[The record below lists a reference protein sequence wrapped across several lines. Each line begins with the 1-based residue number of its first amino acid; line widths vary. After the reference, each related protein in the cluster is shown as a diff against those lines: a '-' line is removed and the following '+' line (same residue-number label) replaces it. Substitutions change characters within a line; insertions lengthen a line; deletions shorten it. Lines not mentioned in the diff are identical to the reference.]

1 MNEPQV
7 SRAEQAGAAP
17 YSPLLLRIYDRWV
30 LGFNNPRVWRCDTSH
45 LLEQYDVSASAHHLD
60 IGPGTGWFLA
70 HTRFDVATPEVDLI
84 DLNPAPL
91 AMTVERLR
99 KRGIKARDHRGS
111 VLNPLPV
118 DHQFTSVAAS
128 LLMHCVPGGWDT
140 KGVAFKHIAAATTDD
155 GVFFGSTV
163 LTSPETFLSRAV
175 AGAFRLQGGFHN
187 AADDEPGLRRALE
200 AAWGVVQLHRIG
212 QMALWTAREPRRDP
226 AP

>member
-1 MNEPQV
+1 MNGPHV

-17 YSPLLLRIYDRWV
+17 YSPLLLKIYDQWV

-45 LLEQYDVSASAHHLD
+45 LLEQYDRTVSGRHLD

-70 HTRFDVATPEVDLI
+70 HARFDVAAPEIDLV

-91 AMTVERLR
+91 AMAAERLR
-99 KRGIKARDHRGS
+99 RRGITARTHQGS
-111 VLNPLPV
+111 VLSPLPV
-118 DHQFTSVAAS
+118 DHQFASVAAS

-140 KGVAFKHIAAATTDD
+140 KGIAFQHIAAVTADD

-163 LTSPETFLSRAV
+163 LSSPETVLSRLV
-175 AGAFRLQGGFHN
+175 GGAFRLQGGFDN

-200 AAWGVVQLHRIG
+200 AAWGTVQLHRVG
-212 QMALWTAREPRRDP
+212 QMALWTAREPRRNP